1 MTRQK
6 GGNETM
12 DLEKLK
18 TIKAVVFDMDGLM
31 FDSESNIFLNITEM
45 IFHLMNFY
53 RHTERHIMIWQKMG
67 HQQKKDCMR
76 FWKC

>member
-31 FDSESNIFLNITEM
+31 FDSEHYVQKSWDIAGEKLGYGPLGYNYSKYIRNQSYEPKEIFS
-45 IFHLMNFY
+45 
-53 RHTERHIMIWQKMG
+53 
-67 HQQKKDCMR
+67 
-76 FWKC
+76 